1 MIDNAMI
8 QTIYDVQK
16 HNTILNW
23 RAWYPRHK
31 IEASTSIKLILK
43 NANQFLQLR
52 RIEWNTKLLHEPI

>member
-23 RAWYPRHK
+23 RAWYPRRK
-31 IEASTSIKLILK
+31 TEASIKTNFKKRESIFT
-43 NANQFLQLR
+43 N
-52 RIEWNTKLLHEPI
+52 RIK